1 MPNTH
6 DIDSIIAEVDD
17 RGFCVV
23 PNVISIEKAD
33 TARSALDALLA
44 DEITDQARQAR
55 TQRVGQIAVKHPIFL
70 ELMCDPFV
78 LAVWQRMLGDDIM
91 CSSWSANTVYPG
103 HEQIGWHSDYPYWS
117 LKPPWPAGNL
127 AGQTVWMLDDYTVEN
142 GATAAIPYS
151 HKKGYPPD
159 SATSGEWSEEGEIFT
174 GIRGSVVFAHGAWWH
189 TARPN
194 KSDQKRS
201 CLLGMYLM
209 PWFIPQENMRA
220 QLAQIEEPSE
230 LVEQLLCGK
239 QHNPSTVGVY

>member
-142 GATAAIPYS
+142 GATAAIP
-151 HKKGYPPD
+151 
-159 SATSGEWSEEGEIFT
+159 
-174 GIRGSVVFAHGAWWH
+174 
-189 TARPN
+189 
-194 KSDQKRS
+194 
-201 CLLGMYLM
+201 
-209 PWFIPQENMRA
+209 
-220 QLAQIEEPSE
+220 
-230 LVEQLLCGK
+230 
-239 QHNPSTVGVY
+239 